1 MAILLHLLHGAYNV
15 GNVVIYA
22 AAAFAIAVGKNG

>member
-1 MAILLHLLHGAYNV
+1 LLHGMYDI

-22 AAAFAIAVGKNG
+22 AAAFAIAAGKS

>member
-1 MAILLHLLHGAYNV
+1 LLHGMYDI

-22 AAAFAIAVGKNG
+22 AAAFAIATGKS